1 MRPAALRDAF
11 ILGFSLSPL
20 PEPKAGYGSPLTQLW
35 IDPAMMLS
43 EYLKPALSVVFV
55 AALGGG
61 WYWFE
66 HRPRAEEKETP
77 NKALVIVAKA
87 TNACFSDLVRVTGFI
102 VPRREAV
109 VGVDQEGSKVSDLLV
124 REGEMVTENQELARL
139 TPPPAQLGASSGRPA
154 PPTSLRA
161 PAAGL
166 VTQVNTIVGAPASPQ
181 AGPMFRISVNNE
193 IELDTEVPSIHML
206 KLNPGAPVR
215 ISRDGAPD
223 LVGRVRLVSPQIDRT
238 TQLGHIR
245 ISLTNNPSLKVG
257 MFVRASIDAKRS
269 CGVAIP
275 RTAIDH
281 LTVQVVKGNTVETR
295 KVRVGLVSDTSTE
308 ILEGLDVGEIVVADA
323 GSSLHD
329 GDQIKTMFAE
339 ELDRTRVR

>member
-1 MRPAALRDAF
+1 MN
-11 ILGFSLSPL
+11 
-20 PEPKAGYGSPLTQLW
+20 
-35 IDPAMMLS
+35 LS
-43 EYLKPALSVVFV
+43 EYLKPAMAVVFF
-55 AALGGG
+55 AALGSA

-66 HRPRAEEKETP
+66 HRPHPEEKDTP
-77 NKALVIVAKA
+77 SKALVVVTKS

-109 VGVDQEGSKVSDLLV
+109 VGVDQEGSKVAEVLV
-124 REGEMVTENQELARL
+124 REGDMVTDNQELARL
-139 TPPPAQLGASSGRPA
+139 TPPPQQPGAQGAGGGRP

-166 VTQVNTIVGAPASPQ
+166 ITEVRTIAGAPASPQ

-193 IELDTEVPSIHML
+193 IELDAQVPSVHML
-206 KLNPGAPVR
+206 KLNPGATAR
-215 ISRDGAPD
+215 ISRDNAPD
-223 LVGRVRLVSPQIDRT
+223 LVGRVRLISPQIDRS
-238 TQLGHIR
+238 TQLGHVR
-245 ISLTNNPSLKVG
+245 ISLTNNPTLKVG
-257 MFVRASIDAKRS
+257 MFARANIDAKRS

-275 RTAIDH
+275 HTAIDH

-308 ILEGLDVGEIVVADA
+308 ILEGLDVGEIVVNDA

-329 GDQIKTMFAE
+329 GDQIKTTFAE
-339 ELDRTRVR
+339 DLDRTRVR

>member
-1 MRPAALRDAF
+1 M
-11 ILGFSLSPL
+11 
-20 PEPKAGYGSPLTQLW
+20 T
-35 IDPAMMLS
+35 LS
-43 EYLKPALSVVFV
+43 EYLKPALTV
-55 AALGGG
+55 AGIAVLGIG
-61 WYWFE
+61 YYLFE
-66 HRPRAEEKETP
+66 HRSRPEEKETSSE
-77 NKALVIVAKA
+77 ALVIVTKA

-109 VGVDQEGSKVSDLLV
+109 VGADQEGSKVTDLFV
-124 REGEMVTENQELARL
+124 REGDTVTDNQELARL
-139 TPPPAQLGASSGRPA
+139 SVPAQQPGAPARPNQG
-154 PPTSLRA
+154 PVSLRA

-166 VTQVNTIVGAPASPQ
+166 VTEVRTVVGAPASPQ

-193 IELDTEVPSIHML
+193 VELDAQVPAVHML
-206 KLNPGAPVR
+206 KLNPGATVR
-215 ISRDGAPD
+215 ISRDDAPD
-223 LVGRVRLVSPQIDRT
+223 LVGRVRLVSPEIDRAS
-238 TQLGHIR
+238 QLGHIR

-257 MFVRASIDAKRS
+257 MFARASIDAKRS

-295 KVRVGLVSDTSTE
+295 NVRVGLVSDTSTE

-329 GDQIKTMFAE
+329 GDQIKTMFAD
-339 ELDRTRVR
+339 ELDRTRGR

>member
-1 MRPAALRDAF
+1 M
-11 ILGFSLSPL
+11 
-20 PEPKAGYGSPLTQLW
+20 T
-35 IDPAMMLS
+35 LS
-43 EYLKPALSVVFV
+43 EYLKPALAV
-55 AALGGG
+55 ACFAVLGGA

-66 HRPRAEEKETP
+66 HRSHPEEKETP
-77 NKALVIVAKA
+77 GTALVIVTKS
-87 TNACFSDLVRVTGFI
+87 TNACFSDLVRVTGFV

-109 VGVDQEGSKVSDLLV
+109 VGVDLEGSKVSDLLV
-124 REGEMVTENQELARL
+124 REGEMVTDNQELARL
-139 TPPPAQLGASSGRPA
+139 TPPPAQPGAPGGGARPA
-154 PPTSLRA
+154 SQTSLRA

-166 VTQVNTIVGAPASPQ
+166 VTQVNTVVGAPASPQ
-181 AGPMFRISVNNE
+181 AGPIFRIAVNND
-193 IELDTEVPSIHML
+193 IDLDAEVPAVHMM
-206 KLNPGAPVR
+206 KLNPGATVR
-215 ISRDGAPD
+215 ISRDNGPD
-223 LVGRVRLVSPQIDRT
+223 IVGRVRLVSPQIDRA
-238 TQLGHIR
+238 TQLGHVR
-245 ISLTNNPSLKVG
+245 ITLTANSSLRIG
-257 MFVRASIDAKRS
+257 MFAQASIDAKRS

-339 ELDRTRVR
+339 DLDRTRVR

>member
-1 MRPAALRDAF
+1 MTVL
-11 ILGFSLSPL
+11 
-20 PEPKAGYGSPLTQLW
+20 KMVW
-35 IDPAMMLS
+35 IDRPMTLS
-43 EYLKPALSVVFV
+43 EYFKPALAVVVFAV
-55 AALGGG
+55 LGGA

-66 HRPRAEEKETP
+66 HRSRPEEKDTP
-77 NKALVIVAKA
+77 SNALVIVTKS
-87 TNACFSDLVRVTGFI
+87 TNACFSDLVRVTGFV

-109 VGVDQEGSKVSDLLV
+109 VGVDQEGSKVADLLV

-139 TPPPAQLGASSGRPA
+139 TTPPAQPGAPGGGSRPA
-154 PPTSLRA
+154 SLRA

-166 VTQVNTIVGAPASPQ
+166 LTQVNTIVGAPASPQ
-181 AGPMFRISVNNE
+181 AGPMFRIAVNNE
-193 IELDTEVPSIHML
+193 VDLDAEVPAVHMM
-206 KLNPGAPVR
+206 KLNPGATVR
-215 ISRDGAPD
+215 ISRDNGPD
-223 LVGRVRLVSPQIDRT
+223 IVGRVRLVSPQIDRT
-238 TQLGHIR
+238 TQLGHVR
-245 ISLTNNPSLKVG
+245 ITLTNNPSLKIG
-257 MFVRASIDAKRS
+257 MFAQASIDAKRS

-281 LTVQVVKGNTVETR
+281 LTVQVVKGNIVETR
-295 KVRVGLVSDTSTE
+295 RVRVGLVSDTSTE

>member
-1 MRPAALRDAF
+1 M
-11 ILGFSLSPL
+11 
-20 PEPKAGYGSPLTQLW
+20 T
-35 IDPAMMLS
+35 LS
-43 EYLKPALSVVFV
+43 EYLKPAIAVVLV
-55 AALGGG
+55 VALGGA

-66 HRPRAEEKETP
+66 HRPRPVEKDTSS
-77 NKALVIVAKA
+77 NALVIVAKS

-109 VGVDQEGSKVSDLLV
+109 VGVDQEGSRVTELLV
-124 REGEMVTENQELARL
+124 REGDMVTDNQELARL
-139 TPPPAQLGASSGRPA
+139 TPPPAQPGGRPA
-154 PPTSLRA
+154 SSNPISLRA

-166 VTQVNTIVGAPASPQ
+166 VTEVRTVVGAPASPQ

-193 IELDTEVPSIHML
+193 IELDAEVP
-206 KLNPGAPVR
+206 GATAR
-215 ISRDGAPD
+215 ISRDNAPD

-238 TQLGHIR
+238 NQLGHVR
-245 ISLTNNPSLKVG
+245 ISLTNNPSLKIG
-257 MFVRASIDAKRS
+257 MFARANIDAKRS

-295 KVRVGLVSDTSTE
+295 RVRVGLVSDTSIE

-323 GSSLHD
+323 GTSLHD
-329 GDQIKTMFAE
+329 GDQIKTTFAE
-339 ELDRTRVR
+339 DLDRTRVR

>member
-1 MRPAALRDAF
+1 
-11 ILGFSLSPL
+11 
-20 PEPKAGYGSPLTQLW
+20 
-35 IDPAMMLS
+35 MLS
-43 EYLKPALSVVFV
+43 EYLKPALAVVFV

-66 HRPRAEEKETP
+66 HRPRPEEKETSS
-77 NKALVIVAKA
+77 NALVIVTKS
-87 TNACFSDLVRVTGFI
+87 TNACFSDLVRVTGFV

-109 VGVDQEGSKVSDLLV
+109 VGADQEGSKVTDVFV
-124 REGEMVTENQELARL
+124 REGDMVTDNQELARL
-139 TPPPAQLGASSGRPA
+139 SPPPAQSGGRPA
-154 PPTSLRA
+154 STTPISLRA

-166 VTQVNTIVGAPASPQ
+166 VTEVRTIVGAPASPQ

-193 IELDTEVPSIHML
+193 IELDAEVPSIHVL
-206 KLNPGAPVR
+206 KLNPGATVR
-215 ISRDGAPD
+215 ISRDKAPD

-238 TQLGHIR
+238 TQLGHVR

-257 MFVRASIDAKRS
+257 MFARANIDAKRS

-295 KVRVGLVSDTSTE
+295 RVRVGLVSDTSTE

-339 ELDRTRVR
+339 DLDRTRVR

>member
-1 MRPAALRDAF
+1 M
-11 ILGFSLSPL
+11 
-20 PEPKAGYGSPLTQLW
+20 T
-35 IDPAMMLS
+35 LS
-43 EYLKPALSVVFV
+43 EYLKPALAVAVFAV
-55 AALGGG
+55 LGGA

-66 HRPRAEEKETP
+66 HRSRPEEKDTP
-77 NKALVIVAKA
+77 SNALVVVTKS
-87 TNACFSDLVRVTGFI
+87 TNACFSDLVRVTGFV

-139 TPPPAQLGASSGRPA
+139 TPPPAQPA
-154 PPTSLRA
+154 APGGGLRPTSLRA

-166 VTQVNTIVGAPASPQ
+166 LTQVNTIVGAPASPQ
-181 AGPMFRISVNNE
+181 GGPMFRIAVNNE
-193 IELDTEVPSIHML
+193 VDLDAEVPAVHMM
-206 KLNPGAPVR
+206 KLNPGATVR
-215 ISRDGAPD
+215 ISRDTGAD

-238 TQLGHIR
+238 TQLGHVR
-245 ISLTNNPSLKVG
+245 ITLTNNPSLKIG
-257 MFVRASIDAKRS
+257 MFAQASIDAKRS

-295 KVRVGLVSDTSTE
+295 RVRVGLVSDTSTE